1 MSSPTVL
8 IAGIGNIFFGDDAF
22 GVEVAQ
28 RLLRRSW
35 PPSIRVQDFGIRG
48 LDLTYAL
55 LEPWDLIILIDAVPR
70 DQPPGTVYVIEPEI
84 DAASPDA
91 GPMVD
96 AHAMDPVKVLQAAL
110 SMGARFNRVI
120 LVGCQPTPFDAD
132 LNMQMELSPPVHAA
146 VDEAINVI
154 ESLLHP
160 LLADGHQLVTVAKEL
175 SS

>member
-1 MSSPTVL
+1 MSSQTVL

-28 RLLRRSW
+28 RLLKRTW
-35 PPSIRVQDFGIRG
+35 PPNIRVQDFGIRG

-96 AHAMDPVKVLQAAL
+96 AHAMDPVKVLQAAV
-110 SMGARFNRVI
+110 SMGAKFNRVI
-120 LVGCQPTPFDAD
+120 LVGCQPTPFDAELD
-132 LNMQMELSPPVHAA
+132 MQMELSPPARAA
-146 VDEAINVI
+146 VDEAISVI
-154 ESLLHP
+154 ESLLQP
-160 LLADGHQLVTVAKEL
+160 LFGDSAQPEMIAKEF